1 MAATP
6 LYGIAWREGDGRTYV
21 GQLELAG
28 DALALRGATTEGDGT
43 VRYVPYGSIAE
54 VRIGRGDRELVNG
67 TRTVVLE
74 RRGTEPVFVAALD
87 GFGTAFELADAVAEL
102 VARVPAEGQRVVV
115 VVPIR
120 PDARERAATLIGE
133 GPPFELEGA
142 DLTRHD
148 VFLTEREAVFVFEG
162 EGAAAL
168 LERLPRNPGAWRA
181 ALAWKD
187 VVAGRPRVAR
197 EAYSWVTV
205 AG

>member
-1 MAATP
+1 MAAAP
-6 LYGIAWREGDGRTYV
+6 LYGIAWREDEGPTYV

-28 DALALRGATTEGDGT
+28 DALALRGATSGGEGT
-43 VRYVPYGSIAE
+43 VRYVPYGAIAE
-54 VRIGRGDRELVNG
+54 VRIGRGGHELVNG

-74 RRGTEPVFVAALD
+74 RRGEAPVYVAALD